1 MAQALA
7 RGVVRARLLIWVAAA
22 FRGMPAGD
30 GVILLPDIPDRQ
42 CRDGPPQRLFRG
54 KQPVVAMPVLPRR
67 RHEVGKSVEELKR
80 REFDDAARP
89 RPSGPSAAAG
99 PDRVGSFV
107 PGKHVADASD
117 LAVCTTRHGESL
129 DRKRRPGTVPQEC
142 SRLWK

>member
-1 MAQALA
+1 MAQAFA

-22 FRGMPAGD
+22 FRGMTAGE

-42 CRDGPPQRLFRG
+42 YRDGPPQRLIRG

-80 REFDDAARP
+80 RGFDDAARP
-89 RPSGPSAAAG
+89 KPRGLPSAAPAD
-99 PDRVGSFV
+99 PVGSFV
-107 PGKHVADASD
+107 PVKHVADASD
-117 LAVCTTRHGESL
+117 PAVCTARLGKSL
-129 DRKRRPGTVPQEC
+129 ERKRRPGTAPQEC